1 MDAPWAPTDA
11 LCFHNQSAF
20 SAEGNDR
27 MATVS
32 FQVIDGVD
40 KGRAY
45 EDLGTPVTIG
55 REEGNVIRLNDERVS
70 RFHAKIQEDHGHV
83 VLTDL
88 DSTNGSSVNG
98 EPVQLRILK
107 AGDQVT
113 MGRTKLVFGTP
124 AQIAAS
130 VKSSTV
136 HGTPAAHDPTV
147 LSGEIPAEVAA
158 AVHDTE
164 TETPDSSRGYPKL
177 PSRLAPSQAAQLSE
191 AIDFLHRALADA
203 TEVVHIPANA
213 AEARLPL
220 TSWQQIQGVLAIL
233 ARYSREVAEPAEA
246 AQS

>member
-1 MDAPWAPTDA
+1 
-11 LCFHNQSAF
+11 
-20 SAEGNDR
+20 

-40 KGRAY
+40 KGRAF
-45 EDLGTPVTIG
+45 EDLPTPVTIG

-88 DSTNGSSVNG
+88 DSTNGSCVNG
-98 EPVQLRILK
+98 EPIQLRILK
-107 AGDQVT
+107 PGDQLT

-130 VKSSTV
+130 AKAANLQSS
-136 HGTPAAHDPTV
+136 PAANDPTV
-147 LSGEIPAEVAA
+147 LSGEIPAAVAA
-158 AVHDTE
+158 SVRDTTEAE
-164 TETPDSSRGYPKL
+164 TETPDSARGYPKL
-177 PSRLAPSQAAQLSE
+177 PLRLAPSQAAQLSE
-191 AIDFLHRALADA
+191 VIDFLHRALADA

-220 TSWQQIQGVLAIL
+220 SSWQQIQGVLAIL
-233 ARYSREVAEPAEA
+233 ARYSREVAEPAESAEA
-246 AQS
+246 AH

>member
-1 MDAPWAPTDA
+1 
-11 LCFHNQSAF
+11 
-20 SAEGNDR
+20 

-40 KGRAY
+40 KGRAF
-45 EDLGTPVTIG
+45 EDLATPVTIG
-55 REEGNVIRLNDERVS
+55 REEGNIIRLNDERVS

-136 HGTPAAHDPTV
+136 QGTPAANDPTV
-147 LSGEIPAEVAA
+147 LSGEIPAAVAA

-164 TETPDSSRGYPKL
+164 TETPDMSRGYPKL

>member
-1 MDAPWAPTDA
+1 
-11 LCFHNQSAF
+11 
-20 SAEGNDR
+20 

-40 KGRAY
+40 KGRAF

-88 DSTNGSSVNG
+88 DSTNGSTVNG
-98 EPVQLRILK
+98 EPIQLRILK
-107 AGDQVT
+107 PGDQVT
-113 MGRTKLVFGTP
+113 MGRSKLVFGTP

-130 VKSSTV
+130 AKASNHS
-136 HGTPAAHDPTV
+136 AAGAIAANDPTV
-147 LSGEIPAEVAA
+147 LSGEIPASVAA
-158 AVHDTE
+158 EVHETATE
-164 TETPDSSRGYPKL
+164 EPVTDGRGYPKL

-203 TEVVHIPANA
+203 TDVVHIPANA

-220 TSWQQIQGVLAIL
+220 SSWQQIQGVLAIL

-246 AQS
+246 TTS

>member
-1 MDAPWAPTDA
+1 
-11 LCFHNQSAF
+11 
-20 SAEGNDR
+20 

-130 VKSSTV
+130 VKAS
-136 HGTPAAHDPTV
+136 GGQANPAANDPTV

-158 AVHDTE
+158 AVHETE
-164 TETPDSSRGYPKL
+164 TETPTEPSRGYPKL

-220 TSWQQIQGVLAIL
+220 ASWQQIQAVLAIL

-246 AQS
+246 AQT

>member
-1 MDAPWAPTDA
+1 
-11 LCFHNQSAF
+11 
-20 SAEGNDR
+20 

-107 AGDQVT
+107 AGDQLT

-130 VKSSTV
+130 VKASGSQ
-136 HGTPAAHDPTV
+136 GNPAANDPTV

-158 AVHDTE
+158 AVHETE
-164 TETPDSSRGYPKL
+164 TETPAEPSRGYPKL

-220 TSWQQIQGVLAIL
+220 ASWQQIQAVLAIL

>member
-1 MDAPWAPTDA
+1 
-11 LCFHNQSAF
+11 
-20 SAEGNDR
+20 

-40 KGRAY
+40 KGRAF
-45 EDLGTPVTIG
+45 EGLAMPVTIG

-70 RFHAKIQEDHGHV
+70 RFHAKIQEDHGHI

-88 DSTNGSSVNG
+88 DSTNGSTVNG

-107 AGDQVT
+107 AGDQIT
-113 MGRTKLVFGTP
+113 IGRSKLVFGTP

-130 VKSSTV
+130 AKTSSSTT
-136 HGTPAAHDPTV
+136 GAAANAPTV
-147 LSGEIPAEVAA
+147 LSGEIPAVIAA
-158 AVHDTE
+158 AVHETATE
-164 TETPDSSRGYPKL
+164 EIDSRGYPKL

-220 TSWQQIQGVLAIL
+220 ASWQQIQAVLAIL

-246 AQS
+246 TRT

>member
-1 MDAPWAPTDA
+1 
-11 LCFHNQSAF
+11 
-20 SAEGNDR
+20 

-40 KGRAY
+40 KGRAF
-45 EDLGTPVTIG
+45 EGLAMPVTIG

-70 RFHAKIQEDHGHV
+70 RFHAKIQEDHGHI

-88 DSTNGSSVNG
+88 DSTNGSTVNG

-107 AGDQVT
+107 AGDQIT
-113 MGRTKLVFGTP
+113 IGRSKLVFGTP

-130 VKSSTV
+130 AKVSTSTS
-136 HGTPAAHDPTV
+136 GAAANAPTV
-147 LSGEIPAEVAA
+147 LSGEIPAAIAA
-158 AVHDTE
+158 AVHETATE
-164 TETPDSSRGYPKL
+164 EIDSRGYPKL

-220 TSWQQIQGVLAIL
+220 ASWQQIQAVLAIL
-233 ARYSREVAEPAEA
+233 ARYSREVAEPADA
-246 AQS
+246 TRS

>member
-1 MDAPWAPTDA
+1 
-11 LCFHNQSAF
+11 
-20 SAEGNDR
+20 

-40 KGRAY
+40 KGRAF
-45 EDLGTPVTIG
+45 EDLATPVTIG

-88 DSTNGSSVNG
+88 DSTNGSTVNG
-98 EPVQLRILK
+98 EPIQLRILK
-107 AGDQVT
+107 PGDQIT
-113 MGRTKLVFGTP
+113 MGRSKLVFGTP

-130 VKSSTV
+130 AKSNS
-136 HGTPAAHDPTV
+136 HAAAVIAANDPTV
-147 LSGEIPAEVAA
+147 LSGEIPAAVAA
-158 AVHDTE
+158 EVHETATEEPVHD
-164 TETPDSSRGYPKL
+164 SRGYPRL

-203 TEVVHIPANA
+203 TDVVHIPANA

-220 TSWQQIQGVLAIL
+220 SSWQQIQGVLAIL

-246 AQS
+246 TT